1 MAGVDP
7 NRLRRADP
15 GRQAS
20 GLFGGDETVA
30 KEAYATERGRQRGAL
45 VLFYSNSK
53 GFLDARTGLFDRFAV
68 APERG
73 KRDAP
78 CEEALGE
85 DVLRADAAGERRDGE
100 GALKD
105 GGDEGGVEGAHAEAG
120 DAKLRKSFLFQMPE
134 ERAALG
140 DDRRGE
146 RQMFGNGLDGDGPL
160 AGGASR
166 SVEGIFKKNSGISL
180 LDEGRPQHATERV
193 PLLAGPREGDEGPFD
208 GHAARWVDAQDGPPP
223 RAPFQPLHR
232 RQEAPV
238 THEPAEVGPE
248 RRVVDGGGRSALKAR
263 GARSYRIDVAFV
275 PPTAPKER
283 LPTHEAGKQAIGKTR
298 KHLPRLPRRRWRWA
312 LFYSRRFT
320 DRAAIA
326 SLRPMRTPP
335 RSSSGAGFPGRRLW
349 EGRPA
354 QLRCPLT
361 YKLAAA
367 SFGATALVAVLFS
380 WVAGVVLYAD
390 VRPMLGFAFF
400 AATIAI
406 AAWRLPIHF
415 REQLE
420 FTVTDTHVGWKR
432 GILRRSIERAGIT
445 YARIVWTAPGVGDL
459 VLVRAVPTGAL
470 RRTLTLVLPDV
481 AAPDAVLATI
491 RGVTPAE
498 PAQATARI
506 DAGEQILWSAAPTE
520 TRWSPKQKLSS
531 FGAAL
536 LFAFALATAVRL
548 VRAVAKVIGL
558 HALTPVQ
565 TAAFAGAV
573 LIGLAMLFGAAG
585 LLAWRSFFRSWF
597 LRSRTR
603 YLITDR
609 RVLIT
614 RGAEELSLD
623 RRNIAYVVATEHRAL
638 FAAFRGRVA
647 QIFRRGAARRFLEE
661 GRPSLAPP
669 PPYRSTDLFLVLDGP
684 RSRAV
689 SAAGAFGGG
698 DEDALMPVL
707 TGIADA
713 EPVRALLGA

>member
-1 MAGVDP
+1 
-7 NRLRRADP
+7 
-15 GRQAS
+15 
-20 GLFGGDETVA
+20 
-30 KEAYATERGRQRGAL
+30 
-45 VLFYSNSK
+45 
-53 GFLDARTGLFDRFAV
+53 
-68 APERG
+68 
-73 KRDAP
+73 
-78 CEEALGE
+78 
-85 DVLRADAAGERRDGE
+85 
-100 GALKD
+100 
-105 GGDEGGVEGAHAEAG
+105 
-120 DAKLRKSFLFQMPE
+120 
-134 ERAALG
+134 
-140 DDRRGE
+140 
-146 RQMFGNGLDGDGPL
+146 
-160 AGGASR
+160 
-166 SVEGIFKKNSGISL
+166 
-180 LDEGRPQHATERV
+180 
-193 PLLAGPREGDEGPFD
+193 
-208 GHAARWVDAQDGPPP
+208 
-223 RAPFQPLHR
+223 
-232 RQEAPV
+232 
-238 THEPAEVGPE
+238 
-248 RRVVDGGGRSALKAR
+248 
-263 GARSYRIDVAFV
+263 
-275 PPTAPKER
+275 
-283 LPTHEAGKQAIGKTR
+283 
-298 KHLPRLPRRRWRWA
+298 
-312 LFYSRRFT
+312 
-320 DRAAIA
+320 
-326 SLRPMRTPP
+326 MRTPP
-335 RSSSGAGFPGRRLW
+335 PSSSGAGLPGRRLW

-367 SFGATALVAVLFS
+367 SFGATAVVAVLFS

-420 FTVTDTHVGWKR
+420 FTVTETHVGWKR

-445 YARIVWTAPGVGDL
+445 YARIVWTAPGIGDL

-491 RGVTPAE
+491 RGVTAAAPAR
-498 PAQATARI
+498 ASARIEGSDEVGTSFGI

-531 FGAAL
+531 LGAAL

-548 VRAVAKVIGL
+548 ARAVAKVVGL
-558 HALTPVQ
+558 HALTPIQ

-647 QIFRRGAARRFLEE
+647 QIFRRGASRRFLEE

-669 PPYRSTDLFLVLDGP
+669 PPSRSTDLFLVLDGP